1 LHVTNWL
8 IPALL
13 YDPATAP
20 TLHTDFDVLV
30 VGSGIAGLS
39 FALKLA
45 AQGRRVAILTKKDR
59 AESNTNYAQG
69 GIAAVTSKTDD
80 FTSHVRDTLECGD
93 GLCRED
99 VVRAIV
105 EDAPPRIQ
113 ELAEAG
119 VKFTTEA
126 SGGYELGREGG
137 HSARRILH
145 VKDVT
150 GRAIEEALLHA
161 TATSP
166 LITTLEHFFAID
178 LITQAKVARGKS
190 GGSDRVLGLYA
201 LDVHKGKVCT
211 FRAPAVML
219 ATGGVGMVYQFSTNP
234 DIATGDGIA
243 MAYRAGV
250 AVSDLEFIQF
260 HPTALYTRENERFL
274 ISEAVRGEG
283 AVLRNA
289 AGEAFMPR
297 YHPKADLAP
306 RDIVAR
312 AIDAEM
318 KRSGSRHVW
327 LDLRHFAPGVAKNH
341 FPNIVQTCVRH
352 GIDVATQ
359 MIPVVPAAHYL
370 CGGVQTN
377 LRAETTL
384 PGLYACGEVACTG
397 LHGAN
402 RLASNSLLE
411 AVVLAHRGALA
422 VDEYLATARPT
433 QAVLPDWVDGSA
445 QDPDERVVL
454 THNSAELKQV
464 MWDYV
469 GIVRT
474 TKRLQR
480 ARTRLEV
487 LAREVDEYYWNF
499 KVEPRLLE
507 LRNLVLVAGL
517 IVECALQRH
526 ESRGLHFILDYPGK
540 LPEARDTVLRKGS
553 GGN

>member
-1 LHVTNWL
+1 VNST
-8 IPALL
+8 PS
-13 YDPATAP
+13 
-20 TLHTDFDVLV
+20 TDYDVLV

-45 AQGRRVAILTKKDR
+45 ARGRRVAILTKKDR

-69 GIAAVTSKTDD
+69 GIAAVTSRTDD
-80 FTSHVRDTLECGD
+80 FTSHIRDTLECGD

-113 ELAEAG
+113 ELVEAG
-119 VKFTTEA
+119 VKFTTDA
-126 SGGYELGREGG
+126 KGGYQLGREGG
-137 HSARRILH
+137 HSERRILH

-178 LITQAKVARGKS
+178 LITRGKLER
-190 GGSDRVLGLYA
+190 GKANAPDQVLGLYA
-201 LDVHKGKVCT
+201 LDVHAGKVRT
-211 FRAPAVML
+211 FRAPAVLL
-219 ATGGVGMVYQFSTNP
+219 ATGGVGQVYQFSTNP

-283 AVLRNA
+283 AVLRNT

-297 YHPKADLAP
+297 YHPRADLAP

-318 KRSGSRHVW
+318 KRSGARHVW
-327 LDLRHFAPGVAKNH
+327 LDLRHFAPGKAKEH
-341 FPNIVQTCVRH
+341 FPNIVATCARH
-352 GIDVATQ
+352 GIDIEKQ
-359 MIPVVPAAHYL
+359 MIPVVPAAHYM

-411 AVVLAHRGALA
+411 AVVLAHRGAEA
-422 VDEYLATARPT
+422 VEEYLAAARPST
-433 QAVLPDWVDGSA
+433 QPLPDWVDGSA

-454 THNSAELKQV
+454 THNSAELKQT

-487 LAREVDEYYWNF
+487 LAHEIEEYYWNF

-517 IVECALQRH
+517 IVDCALQRH
-526 ESRGLHFILDYPGK
+526 ESRGLHYILDYPNK
-540 LPEARDTVLRKGS
+540 RTTTKDTVVQKK
-553 GGN
+553 